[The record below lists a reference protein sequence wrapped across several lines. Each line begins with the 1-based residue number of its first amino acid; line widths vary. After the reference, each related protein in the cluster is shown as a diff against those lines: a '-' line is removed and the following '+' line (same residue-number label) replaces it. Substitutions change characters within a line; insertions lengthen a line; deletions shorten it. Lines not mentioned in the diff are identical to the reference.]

1 VEWSAA
7 VSKAIVKQGPLRL
20 MTLEDGSQTIEVLL
34 NELPPPGD
42 AYLADWF
49 HASIA
54 GRTCTFNFG
63 KTSVRGDSLVTVLSL
78 MLPLAQMKGLSET
91 LVVPRERG
99 TTFVG
104 LLEELVKKHEGAA
117 PPALGVQQAVTDRTK
132 EHALAANFAVLGY
145 NDSDATICF
154 YRIPPNFD
162 LRKMGAD
169 RLDRV
174 QVIPVVRVDTSA
186 SILLEFARRVTE
198 FAATLSKATP

>member
-1 VEWSAA
+1 MVPA
-7 VSKAIVKQGPLRL
+7 VSKAITKQGPLRL
-20 MTLEDGSQTIEVLL
+20 MSLEDGSQTIEVLL

-49 HASIA
+49 HASIT

-63 KTSVRGDSLVTVLSL
+63 KTSVRGDTLVTVLSL
-78 MLPLAQMKGLSET
+78 MLPLAQMKGLADT
-91 LVVPRERG
+91 LIVARERG
-99 TTFVG
+99 ATFVG
-104 LLEELVKKHEGAA
+104 LLEEMVKSHGAA
-117 PPALGVQQAVTDRTK
+117 DPTPLGVHQAVTERTK
-132 EHALAANFAVLGY
+132 EHSLAANFAVLGY
-145 NDSDATICF
+145 NDSDATVCF

-162 LRKMGAD
+162 LRKMGPD

-174 QVIPVVRVDTSA
+174 QVIPVVRIDTSA